1 VRILDTY
8 CSLSTG
14 EDDGI
19 FWSKIEF
26 TYSLTL
32 TPLYDTYRG
41 GNLMLYYS
49 WLDKPMTTESGNTGF
64 CFPDHWGGIPG
75 PASKCKP
82 S

>member
-14 EDDGI
+14 EDDGT

-32 TPLYDTYRG
+32 TPLYDTYNVVKYGEAGHHRDAG
-41 GNLMLYYS
+41 HMATVVKKGNNS
-49 WLDKPMTTESGNTGF
+49 TNS
-64 CFPDHWGGIPG
+64 
-75 PASKCKP
+75 
-82 S
+82 